1 MRARRRSLRPRVP
14 SQRGAAAEAAAGTTG
29 TTKVAAVP
37 AVPREEVASTEAAP
51 RRRLEACLGLPVRD
65 PGAARRGCRDGHRA
79 AGHGQRQPAGHWLAD
94 HQADGQHRAGQ
105 HRAGQHRAA
114 CRQTCQHRTC
124 RHQAA
129 RQPCPGPVRHAGPVT
144 AFRAAPRT
152 RLGAGP
158 WPQARPDQN
167 QLAQNPPARY
177 QPDQNQP
184 AQNYAARHR
193 AGSPVYG
200 PLGWPE
206 ADAHPTTNH
215 PPGFHPS
222 PR

>member
-1 MRARRRSLRPRVP
+1 
-14 SQRGAAAEAAAGTTG
+14 
-29 TTKVAAVP
+29 
-37 AVPREEVASTEAAP
+37 
-51 RRRLEACLGLPVRD
+51 
-65 PGAARRGCRDGHRA
+65 
-79 AGHGQRQPAGHWLAD
+79 
-94 HQADGQHRAGQ
+94 
-105 HRAGQHRAA
+105 
-114 CRQTCQHRTC
+114 
-124 RHQAA
+124 
-129 RQPCPGPVRHAGPVT
+129 VT

-158 WPQARPDQN
+158 WPQARPAQN
-167 QLAQNPPARY
+167 QPAQNQPAQNQPAQNQPARY
-177 QPDQNQP
+177 QPDQNYS
-184 AQNYAARHR
+184 AQNYAARHQ